1 MAGSGEPAPGETP
14 AETAARRSGDP
25 YLVYSDGRGRRHVL
39 SLPGTWDR
47 VAIGRSPNVDV
58 VLSWDARVS
67 TVHAELTRLGDD
79 WLLVDDGLS
88 RNGSFVNGERVA
100 GRRRLRDGDR
110 LRFGATEVRF
120 HAHFQVGPETVIHT
134 DLAQRARQ
142 DSG

>member
-1 MAGSGEPAPGETP
+1 MAGSGEPDPAPTP

-25 YLVYSDGRGRRHVL
+25 YLAYSDGRGRRHVL

-47 VAIGRSPNVDV
+47 AAIGRSPNVDV
-58 VLSWDARVS
+58 VLSWDGQVS

-88 RNGSFVNGERVA
+88 RNGSFVNGERLG

-110 LRFGATEVRF
+110 LRFGATEVTF
-120 HAHFQVGPETVIHT
+120 HAPFQVGPETVVREGLT
-134 DLAQRARQ
+134 EELRPEP
-142 DSG
+142 G